1 VCDPAATL
9 LVPQGG
15 RMQRFRHRVAHLLG
29 CNRRTTEI
37 LYLNDV
43 PVAGF
48 RCAGCGELSSARPL
62 QRGALPT
69 RKGWRRRLR
78 F

>member
-1 VCDPAATL
+1 
-9 LVPQGG
+9 
-15 RMQRFRHRVAHLLG
+15 MQRFRHRIAHLLG
-29 CNRRTTEI
+29 CNRRTTEV

-43 PVAGF
+43 RVAGS
-48 RCAGCGELSSARPL
+48 RCAGCGELSRARPL
-62 QRGALPT
+62 QRGAPPA

>member
-1 VCDPAATL
+1 
-9 LVPQGG
+9 
-15 RMQRFRHRVAHLLG
+15 MQRFRHRIAHLLG
-29 CNRRTTEI
+29 CNLRTTEV

-43 PVAGF
+43 RVAGS
-48 RCAGCGELSSARPL
+48 RCAGCGELSYVHQL
-62 QRGALPT
+62 QRGTRPT